1 MLAAMT
7 TAPARRS
14 AAEQARLDAALTT
27 LFEQQISFNQVLGLK
42 IGAGPLPSRSL
53 PLGGQRSR
61 EAASLGAQGFTGQGA
76 SGPTLRFDMRPELV
90 GHHLYGRLH
99 GGVISA
105 TLDAMGGLAVM
116 WAIAEKHA
124 DEAAAQ
130 VMQRFAKLGT
140 IDLRVDYL
148 RPGLGRHFV
157 AHAEVMRL
165 GGRVGTT
172 QMRLVN
178 DEGTLIAT
186 AAAAYIVS

>member
-1 MLAAMT
+1 MRARIGRARRYARPMT
-7 TAPARRS
+7 HAPASRRS
-14 AAEQARLDAALTT
+14 AAEQARLDAAMTT
-27 LFEQQISFNQVLGLK
+27 LFEEQISFNQVLGLK
-42 IGAGPLPSRSL
+42 
-53 PLGGQRSR
+53 
-61 EAASLGAQGFTGQGA
+61 FTGHGA
-76 SGPTLRFDMRPELV
+76 NGPTLRFDMRPELV

-99 GGVISA
+99 GGV
-105 TLDAMGGLAVM
+105 AVM